1 MKAELEDAVKEL
13 DFLHT
18 VIVKPGLLVGERRD
32 SRPTEAVLKGIAR
45 VAGMVSAGLLKD
57 FWAQDVDVIGRAA
70 VSAGLR
76 CLEGGAPEGTVWEVN
91 QSEIIRLGRTE
102 WKGDAGRALKA

>member
-45 VAGMVSAGLLKD
+45 VAGMVSGGLLKD

-70 VSAGLR
+70 VSAGLK
-76 CLEGGAPEGTVWEVN
+76 CLEGGAPEGKVWEVN

-102 WKGDAGRALKA
+102 WKGDEGRALKA